1 MDLMMHAYLR
11 EAIIADPHPLFR
23 EGVEARL
30 RSWFPEI
37 AIRHA
42 ADSDGLSEC
51 LRTGHADLVISEMLL
66 PPGDILSLLE
76 RFNGSPPLPF
86 VIISQYKDPKLV
98 RELCKL
104 GVLAVLHK
112 GSGAEILQA
121 AVRHALRQEIFLGP
135 GITMTG
141 QAEAKPEE
149 TDPRFKDYFQL
160 RFELTRR
167 EIEVLSLIKRGMK
180 NREIAEALFISEQTV
195 SVHRKNIFRKVGVN
209 NTQKLLR
216 ITYEHHLA

>member
-1 MDLMMHAYLR
+1 MDLMMQPYLR

-30 RSWFPEI
+30 HAWFPGI
-37 AIRHA
+37 TVAHA
-42 ADSDGLSEC
+42 SDAPALASQMQM
-51 LRTGHADLVISEMLL
+51 GHPDLVISEMLL
-66 PPGDILSLLE
+66 PPGDVFPLLQSFGGTPPSPFIIL
-76 RFNGSPPLPF
+76 
-86 VIISQYKDPKLV
+86 SQYKDPKLV

-104 GVLAVLHK
+104 GVLGVVHKNSPADSLHT
-112 GSGAEILQA
+112 AI
-121 AVRHALRQEIFLGP
+121 RHAVAREVFLGP
-135 GITMTG
+135 GLSMTG
-141 QAEAKPEE
+141 AAEPAEE
-149 TDPRFKDYFQL
+149 ADTRFRDYFQL

-167 EIEVLSLIKRGMK
+167 EIEVLALIKRGLK
-180 NREIAEALFISEQTV
+180 NREIAESLFISEQTV